1 MRTVIDTAD
10 HKPSV
15 DEVIELLGGVLSRF
29 ADAGIVLA
37 VENHDRFSTT
47 DFVRILKTLDSAY
60 LGICLDTVN
69 SFGSCE
75 GPQAVVDALGPWTV
89 NLHIKDFV
97 VRRADHQM
105 GFTIDGTPAGQGM
118 LNVPWL
124 LDSIAA
130 HGRDMSAI
138 LELWPRPLQ
147 SMEATIERESVWA
160 QESVNYLRTL
170 ISS

>member
-1 MRTVIDTAD
+1 MRPQLAA
-10 HKPSV
+10 
-15 DEVIELLGGVLSRF
+15 LQ
-29 ADAGIVLA
+29 DAGIVLA
-37 VENHDRFSTT
+37 IENHDRFSVI
-47 DFVRILKTLDSAY
+47 DFERILTTLDSPN

-69 SFGSCE
+69 SFGACE

-105 GFTIDGTPAGQGM
+105 GFAVDGAPAGEGM

-124 LDSIAA
+124 LDSVAD

-138 LELWPRPLQ
+138 LELWPRPAA
-147 SMEATIERESVWA
+147 SIEATVTRESLWA
-160 QESVNYLRTL
+160 QQSVVYLRTL
-170 ISS
+170 IAD